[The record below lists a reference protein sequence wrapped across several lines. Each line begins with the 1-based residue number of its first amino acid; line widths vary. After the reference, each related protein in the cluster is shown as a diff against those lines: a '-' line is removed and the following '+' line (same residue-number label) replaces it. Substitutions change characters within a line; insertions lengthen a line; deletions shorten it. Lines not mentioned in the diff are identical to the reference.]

1 MTNARSPDELGRL
14 VDRHDVELR
23 EFRRDYITK
32 ELVLTM
38 LGGLTD
44 RVLRLEQDKASRRN
58 ALLAITGTLVGVLAS
73 AAITWLITTK
83 GGGH

>member
-1 MTNARSPDELGRL
+1 MGDERSPSELGRL

-58 ALLAITGTLVGVLAS
+58 LLLGIAGTLVGVAAS
-73 AAITWLITTK
+73 SIITWLITK
-83 GGGH
+83 GGGR